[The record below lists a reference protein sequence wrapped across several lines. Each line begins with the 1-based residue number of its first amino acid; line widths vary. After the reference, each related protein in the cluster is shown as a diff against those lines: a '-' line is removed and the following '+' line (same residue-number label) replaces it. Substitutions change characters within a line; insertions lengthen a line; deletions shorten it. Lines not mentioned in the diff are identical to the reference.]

1 MEGNR
6 WNKQAGKG
14 VYKMS
19 SSVNAAALSLLK
31 RIQNYFQEMKMG
43 KFIINMILIAWA
55 STTILPLLW
64 VSNNSFRTTGQ
75 IINYPFSLPD
85 SLNFKNYVT
94 AMERI
99 NVLNSYKNSL
109 IMSGTTVILVLLFG
123 GMAGFVLARFEF
135 RFKSTLNM
143 LLIVGFMIPA
153 FVTVVPVY
161 EMLIKL
167 GLVNTYLALILPHT
181 AGNLVF
187 ATLMLSAY
195 MSSLSRELEEAALLD
210 GASRWQIFIYIFVPL
225 SGPAFAT
232 VGIFTFLW
240 SYNDLFL
247 SLVYVSHKQVQ
258 PITVLLNQ
266 VSTMYGTDL
275 GLQAT
280 AVVVTVIPV
289 LIVYIIL
296 QNQIVAGLTQGAIKG

>member
-1 MEGNR
+1 
-6 WNKQAGKG
+6 
-14 VYKMS
+14 MS

-43 KFIINMILIAWA
+43 KFIIYMILIAWA

-75 IINYPFSLPD
+75 IINQPFSLPD
-85 SLNFKNYVT
+85 SLNLKNYVT

-109 IMSGTTVILVLLFG
+109 IRSGTTVILVLLFG
-123 GMAGFVLARFEF
+123 GRAGFVLARFEF

-225 SGPAFAT
+225 SRPAFAT

-296 QNQIVAGLTQGAIKG
+296 QNQIVAGLTKGAIKG

>member
-1 MEGNR
+1 MTTNI
-6 WNKQAGKG
+6 
-14 VYKMS
+14 S
-19 SSVNAAALSLLK
+19 SKTGLLT
-31 RIQNYFQEMKMG
+31 RIQNYFEDLKPG
-43 KFIINMILIAWA
+43 KFFIYMVLIAWA
-55 STTILPLLW
+55 CTTILPLVW
-64 VSNNSFRTTGQ
+64 VTNNSFRTTSQ
-75 IINYPFSLPD
+75 IVNEPFGTPD
-85 SLNFKNYVT
+85 SLNLENYQR
-94 AMERI
+94 ARDRI

-123 GMAGFVLARFEF
+123 GMAGYVLSRFDF
-135 RFKSTLNM
+135 RFKETINM
-143 LLIVGFMIPA
+143 LLVVGFMVPA

-161 EMLIKL
+161 EILIKL
-167 GLVNTYLALILPHT
+167 DLVNTYLALILPHT

-195 MSSLSRELEEAALLD
+195 MSSLSSELEEAALLD
-210 GASRWQIFIYIFVPL
+210 GATRWQIFTRIFVPL
-225 SGPAFAT
+225 SRPAFAT

-247 SLVYVSHKQVQ
+247 SLVYVSHKKVQ
-258 PITVLLNQ
+258 PVTVLLSQ

-296 QNQIVAGLTQGAIKG
+296 QNQIIKGLTQGAVKG